1 MMRRIWIPVAILVA
15 VAAWLSD
22 KTPQAGVAR
31 PISIANITVVDGDTI
46 RLLGERIRLTG
57 YDTPET
63 FRAQCDAE
71 LQRGNAA
78 TARLRALLQQADS
91 VELDEQDRRDR
102 HGRILAR
109 LMLDGRDVADVMI
122 SEKLARRY
130 NGGQR
135 QSWC

>member
-1 MMRRIWIPVAILVA
+1 MRRIWIPVAILVA

-46 RLLGERIRLTG
+46 RLQGERIRLTG

-102 HGRILAR
+102 HGRILAC
-109 LMLDGRDVADVMI
+109 LLYTSPSPRDLSTSRMPSSA
-122 SEKLARRY
+122 
-130 NGGQR
+130 
-135 QSWC
+135 

>member
-22 KTPQAGVAR
+22 TTPQAGVAR
-31 PISIANITVVDGDTI
+31 PISIANITVVDGDT
-46 RLLGERIRLTG
+46 IRLTG

-91 VELDEQDRRDR
+91 VELVEQDRRDR

-122 SEKLARRY
+122 SERLARRY